1 MRYFIISDEGGNPIY
16 YDHKDGRL
24 LSLVLVNTHIMM
36 KENLGQ
42 RFKSMTCGHTLFVF
56 QKVGPLAALA
66 ITPILSPSA
75 FLTSFCIQHFFFF
88 NFNS

>member
-56 QKVGPLAALA
+56 QKVDPLPRNHLNSQ
-66 ITPILSPSA
+66 P
-75 FLTSFCIQHFFFF
+75 FLLFLISCATFP
-88 NFNS
+88 FNSCSTKS

>member
-56 QKVGPLAALA
+56 QKVGS
-66 ITPILSPSA
+66 LSASQSPNSQPFC
-75 FLTSFCIQHFFFF
+75 FLTSFSS
-88 NFNS
+88 N